1 MYYVKLANISLNLCL
16 DLHVNIQ
23 AIIFDL
29 DNTLTHRDL
38 TTQAYSRYLAEY
50 YAPALAQV
58 EPDKIIEIVRRIDN
72 GGYPKKE
79 LLTHGSIAASVAYAL
94 LQELSWSNPPSLD
107 ELAQFWFSQFG
118 RFAVEMPAA
127 EQVLTQLKDEGYQLA
142 IVSNG
147 GHDTRLNIIHGL
159 GFQDYFDEI
168 ISSGLIGISKPNPE
182 IFLHTAAQLA
192 VSPQQCL
199 YIGDHPVNDIQGATQ
214 AGMHALW
221 MQGFHPATANIQ
233 YKIQQLPEIL
243 KHLQVLNQA

>member
-1 MYYVKLANISLNLCL
+1 MP
-16 DLHVNIQ
+16 IQ
-23 AIIFDL
+23 AVLFDL

-50 YAPALAQV
+50 YAPALKQV
-58 EPDKIIEIVRRIDN
+58 ESDKIIEIVRRIDN

-79 LLTHGSIAASVAYAL
+79 LLTHGSIGASAAYAL
-94 LQELSWSNPPSLD
+94 LQELSWLNPPSID

-127 EQVLTQLKDEGYQLA
+127 EQVLTKLKNEGYQLA

-147 GHDTRLNIIHGL
+147 GHDTRLNTIRGL
-159 GFQDYFDEI
+159 GIEPYFDEI
-168 ISSGLIGISKPNPE
+168 ISSGLVGFNKPQPE
-182 IFLHTAAQLA
+182 IFQITAERLGVQPA
-192 VSPQQCL
+192 QCL
-199 YIGDHPVNDIQGATQ
+199 YIGDHPINDVQGATE

-221 MQGFHPATANIQ
+221 MQGFHADAEHIR

-243 KHLQVLNQA
+243 RICSY